1 MKIDVDDPELAPF
14 FAGCRAGELRIP
26 RCDACRAWNWY
37 PPLFCKR
44 CGAPGPRWTPVS
56 GRATLFTW
64 TIVHRAFL
72 DDFKARVP
80 YTTALVELEEDP
92 SLRLAAGLVD
102 VDRSALRLGLPLE
115 VVFETIDDQLT
126 LPRFRPSSPLPVGE
140 RSARSAG

>member
-14 FAGCRAGELRIP
+14 FAGCRDGELRIP
-26 RCDACRAWNWY
+26 RCHACGAWNWY

-44 CGAPGPRWTPVS
+44 CGAPGSRWTRVS
-56 GRATLFTW
+56 GRARLFTW

-72 DDFKARVP
+72 DDFKERVP

-92 SLRLAAGLVD
+92 SLRLAAQLID

-115 VVFETIDDQLT
+115 VVFEKIDDRLT
-126 LPRFRPSSPLPVGE
+126 LPRFRRSSPLPVGE
-140 RSARSAG
+140 RSPRSGG